1 MIKVTNTINKITNSD
16 YVFSLIQKITNI
28 FTGIITIALINRY
41 LGVSLKGEYEYILN
55 VVNILNVIFGLGLY
69 ASYPYMKRQ
78 KMENQLHKYLNVFSL
93 QTIIYILIS
102 IIISVTVRSKI
113 VIITSLLIIT
123 RILNAQLQNIGVV
136 EFIRYR
142 QVLQIVSYF
151 IDLLLTL
158 GVYLFVPKN
167 MYALLYVLLLK
178 YLIYI
183 FAYLIKCKYIPKPW
197 DVSLEFFKYMIRFGF
212 VAMLTT
218 LLMEFNYSI
227 DVIIMR
233 FFLPY
238 SEIGLY
244 SVGSK
249 LAQYIWLIPDSF
261 KEVLFSRTAKDDS
274 IDEIKT
280 VLKLNIFITLF
291 MILAVFIFGKV
302 FINLL
307 YGKEYLDAYQVT
319 IIIFLGIPS
328 MVLYKLINPLYMAN
342 GKQKKCF
349 AILFISVL
357 INVIA
362 NFIFIPIYGKMG
374 AAISTVL
381 SYTMCGVV
389 LFIDFIRTYHLKWQ
403 DCLILRKKDISS
415 ICHIFK

>member
-1 MIKVTNTINKITNSD
+1 VIKVTNTINKITNSD

-307 YGKEYLDAYQVT
+307 YGKEYLDAYQ
-319 IIIFLGIPS
+319 
-328 MVLYKLINPLYMAN
+328 
-342 GKQKKCF
+342 
-349 AILFISVL
+349 FIHK
-357 INVIA
+357 N
-362 NFIFIPIYGKMG
+362 N
-374 AAISTVL
+374 
-381 SYTMCGVV
+381 
-389 LFIDFIRTYHLKWQ
+389 
-403 DCLILRKKDISS
+403 
-415 ICHIFK
+415 